1 MVGDTF
7 FFLVLFFIRKRSAH
21 GVNGEGKGYHRT
33 TRVNSLLGTDEG
45 DTGGLDGAGSGIGD
59 GRVDGLDLSDA
70 LVDVLLDGDLVL
82 EEGLLDL
89 LGGGLEDGEGLLGGQ
104 LEDVAGLL
112 ESRDIGLDHLA
123 LDGDITII
131 NKAHQGLEAD
141 LDIDGQLGAVLL
153 EVGRERVDLDKEG
166 GGEGLD
172 TLGGLGGDLLDVLLE
187 LNGVS
192 TNGLDEGVEA
202 DVQGLDGLLGLD
214 HGGVALGSLAQ
225 VLGGLGNGGNR
236 DAHAAG
242 DAEGDIATEVD
253 NTGSL
258 VALAGGRL
266 LNLGISGQ
274 DTVDDGLEAIDER
287 GGVGVD
293 TGGNGSGGGGSSSG
307 DVVGS
312 RSGGSGDLVAG
323 RSSGGG
329 DVAGDGLD
337 GGGDTGVDGRLDL
350 GVGVLGR
357 LLDVDVGLL
366 DLGHNLGGGLGD
378 DGEGGLE
385 DVQGLCGDLVDLGD
399 GGLETGAV
407 GLGILGDG
415 LNGRTGGVKG
425 VAGVL
430 VVLGVRVEGRDA
442 VVDQRQGANT
452 GNEASSRGS
461 GGTIDRHLLGD
472 GGGLLAVLVGGG
484 SVFAGGGG
492 GLGGG
497 GLLDRLAIGTLDDI
511 LLDGRG
517 RGAGVVAVLDVRVVG
532 F

>member
-1 MVGDTF
+1 M
-7 FFLVLFFIRKRSAH
+7 
-21 GVNGEGKGYHRT
+21 
-33 TRVNSLLGTDEG
+33 
-45 DTGGLDGAGSGIGD
+45 
-59 GRVDGLDLSDA
+59 
-70 LVDVLLDGDLVL
+70 DVLLDGDLVL
-82 EEGLLDL
+82 EKGLLDL
-89 LGGGLEDGEGLLGGQ
+89 LGSGLEDREGLFGGQ

-112 ESRDIGLDHLA
+112 EGRDIGLNHLA

-153 EVGRERVDLDKEG
+153 EVGRERIDLDKEG

-187 LNGVS
+187 LNGMS

-225 VLGGLGNGGNR
+225 VLGGLGNRGNR
-236 DAHAAG
+236 DAHAAR
-242 DAEGDIATEVD
+242 DAEGDVAAEVD

-258 VALAGGRL
+258 VALASGRL
-266 LNLGISGQ
+266 LDLGIGGQ
-274 DTVDDGLEAIDER
+274 NTVDDGLEAIDER
-287 GGVGVD
+287 SGVGVD
-293 TGGNGSGGGGSSSG
+293 TSGDGSGGGGSSSG

-312 RSGGSGDLVAG
+312 RSGSSGELVAGRGGNSGDLVAG
-323 RSSGGG
+323 RGSGGG

-337 GGGDTGVDGRLDL
+337 GGGDTGVNGRLDL

-357 LLDVDVGLL
+357 LLNVDVGLL

-378 DGEGGLE
+378 DGEGSLE
-385 DVQGLCGDLVDLGD
+385 DVQGLGGDLVDLGD
-399 GGLETGAV
+399 GGLETSAV
-407 GLGILGDG
+407 RLSVLGDG
-415 LNGRTGGVKG
+415 LDGRTGGVEG

-442 VVDQRQGANT
+442 VMDQGQGANT
-452 GNEASSRGS
+452 GNEASSRDS
-461 GGTIDRHLLGD
+461 GGTVDRHFLGD
-472 GGGLLAVLVGGG
+472 GGGLFAILVGGG
-484 SVFAGGGG
+484 SVFASGGG

-497 GLLDRLAIGTLDDI
+497 GLLDSLAIGTLDDI

-517 RGAGVVAVLDVRVVG
+517 RGAGVVAVLEVRVVG